1 MSHADRDSWDED
13 MGGGHG
19 RTWDDEE
26 VEVVEKL
33 VGDDAIDDVDEFLH
47 DDGVIDGA
55 RVNAHEPLSER
66 LSLHT
71 PRQYIS
77 SSLSPGL
84 LRACTAGRV
93 STHGVRL

>member
-1 MSHADRDSWDED
+1 

-47 DDGVIDGA
+47 DDRVIDGA
-55 RVNAHEPLSER
+55 RVHAHEPLSER
-66 LSLHT
+66 LSLDT

>member
-1 MSHADRDSWDED
+1 MSHADRDWDDED
-13 MGGGHG
+13 MGGGEAK
-19 RTWDDEE
+19 RDDE
-26 VEVVEKL
+26 VVGVVGKL
-33 VGDDAIDDVDEFLH
+33 AGDEAFDDVDEFLH
-47 DDGVIDGA
+47 DDRVIDGA